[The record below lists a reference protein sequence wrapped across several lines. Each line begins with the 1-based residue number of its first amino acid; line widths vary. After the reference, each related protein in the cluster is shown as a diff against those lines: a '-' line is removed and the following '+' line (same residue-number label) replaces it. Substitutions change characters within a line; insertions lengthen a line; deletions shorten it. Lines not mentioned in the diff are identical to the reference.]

1 MLSGNSVE
9 GWTIPV
15 TVTEGNSYASM
26 LECSLS
32 KQKYRVVQDR
42 VGEAEA
48 LSHKTSK
55 ATQMTQWIKWEKFL
69 YQNTN
74 DWKLSE
80 IPA

>member
-32 KQKYRVVQDR
+32 KEKYRVVQDR

-55 ATQMTQWIKWEKFL
+55 AT
-69 YQNTN
+69 
-74 DWKLSE
+74 
-80 IPA
+80 